1 MIINVQRSFIL
12 LLLLGPVLVMEFEK
26 EKKKK
31 KEMEFSYFVS
41 SEKAA
46 LCIEYITLCNLRCNL
61 GLGPG
66 GMHVCL
72 D

>member
-12 LLLLGPVLVMEFEK
+12 LLLLGPVLVYLK
-26 EKKKK
+26 RKKKK